1 MVPAVAGNVSQ
12 SPKCYQGTFPPL
24 PVTFHVVPGYALRES
39 ERERECVCVLCA
51 RTFASVLWA
60 RSSRCRSFRA
70 RLRPCPQRL
79 SLGQECCGLW
89 CDGLCARLLRPL
101 DSSSFAGPRGV
112 PPLGFFEGFG
122 CESWPPCLPGHC
134 RWPWRSSGRCFR
146 EGPTLCCGRCSGFFV
161 WVSFECGGLAPEGFW
176 GLVRGWRVRV
186 RVR

>member
-39 ERERECVCVLCA
+39 ERERERERCVCVLCA

-60 RSSRCRSFRA
+60 RSSHCRSFRA

-122 CESWPPCLPGHC
+122 CESWPPCLPGPLPLAVAIIRQMLPRRPHPLLWSLL
-134 RWPWRSSGRCFR
+134 RVFR
-146 EGPTLCCGRCSGFFV
+146 LGVFRVWGF
-161 WVSFECGGLAPEGFW
+161 ST
-176 GLVRGWRVRV
+176 
-186 RVR
+186 